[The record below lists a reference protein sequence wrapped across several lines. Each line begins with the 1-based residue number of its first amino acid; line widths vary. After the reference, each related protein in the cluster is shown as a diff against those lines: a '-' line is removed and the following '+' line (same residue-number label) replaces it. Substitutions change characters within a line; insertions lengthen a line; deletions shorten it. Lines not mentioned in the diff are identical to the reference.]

1 MKLLKPD
8 KGGQQN
14 GSSHKVLSAPI
25 QLTQH
30 IGRYSNVS
38 KKASAKFCW
47 NFKYDDVFCSLLHRR
62 WRPERGVDLDPEVGE
77 HAAGGLEEAGEG
89 GAAGLI
95 SITPQLSSPI
105 KDDTLPCKCQ
115 ALAWKNEP
123 KAWIQGFQALKFFFG
138 CIVFL
143 LLYIS

>member
-1 MKLLKPD
+1 MGTPHTWGPLIPGDPSYLGTPHTWEPLIPGDPSYLGTPHTWRPLIPGDPSYLGTLHTWGPLKP
-8 KGGQQN
+8 GNPSYLG
-14 GSSHKVLSAPI
+14 
-25 QLTQH
+25 
-30 IGRYSNVS
+30 
-38 KKASAKFCW
+38 
-47 NFKYDDVFCSLLHRR
+47 
-62 WRPERGVDLDPEVGE
+62 
-77 HAAGGLEEAGEG
+77 
-89 GAAGLI
+89 
-95 SITPQLSSPI
+95 TPSTWG